1 MDLDLTI
8 KHVNFINPKIKKNIF
23 SEHIDINP
31 NGFKMYM
38 TSLFIGAPR
47 SGKTTSAIQLADYLQ
62 NNKLITEIF
71 LLSPTVESNK
81 AAFKCLN
88 IPDENMFDDLERSNE
103 ILTSIENNAKYNVEQ
118 WKLMKEQMTEK
129 QYNKTYAR
137 IYKLH
142 KLQQKYDIQN
152 NEFQIKFSDNYDD
165 DDEYKMSDEDF
176 EMLIDNNFE
185 KEPYYYQYGP
195 SYLII
200 LDDILG
206 SNVISKK
213 TNNKLNKIIANH
225 RHSHLN
231 IFILTQY
238 YRAIPKSIRSNV
250 KQFFL
255 WKIQDIIQMKIFY
268 DEIANNFFNSF
279 DEFKYVFINITSE
292 PHNFLCIDQ
301 DPKNDNLKIRSG
313 FNGIISER
321 RSR

>member
-1 MDLDLTI
+1 MEI
-8 KHVNFINPKIKKNIF
+8 KHVNFIDTKIKKHIF
-23 SEHIDINP
+23 SEHIDNNP

-38 TSLFIGAPR
+38 TSVFIGAPR
-47 SGKTTSAIQLADYLQ
+47 SGKTTSAIILADYL
-62 NNKLITEIF
+62 NKNKLINEIF

-88 IPDENMFDDLERSNE
+88 IPDENMFDDLEKSNE
-103 ILTSIENNAKYNVEQ
+103 ILSSIEANAKYNVEK
-118 WKLMKEQMTEK
+118 WKLMKQEMTEK

-137 IYKLH
+137 VYKLY
-142 KLQQKYDIQN
+142 KLQQKYNVNN
-152 NEFQIKFSDNYDD
+152 NEAGIKFIDD
-165 DDEYKMSDEDF
+165 SYEDDEYKMTDEDF

-185 KEPYYYQYGP
+185 KEPFYYQYGP
-195 SYLII
+195 STLII

-231 IFILTQY
+231 IFILSQY

-255 WKIQDIIQMKIFY
+255 WKIQDVSQMKIFY

-279 DEFKYVFINITSE
+279 DEFKDVFINITNE

-301 DPKNDNLKIRSG
+301 DPKRDNLKIRSG
-313 FNGIISER
+313 FNGIIKI
-321 RSR
+321 